1 MDLSKTTSFGV
12 WSFCV
17 YNRYDRPLTIA
28 GEIMVR
34 LPIPDGDSGVWDD
47 FLNEFLLVEH
57 NGDGSLK
64 SVVRPGQIT
73 SLYTKPGT
81 GIPYTD
87 LDVNVQTALD
97 SNTLSRVFIDVKSKG
112 AKGDGTTNDSAAIQ
126 AAITDSVST
135 GVPVYL
141 SPGTYK
147 INASL
152 NISTPVTIVG
162 AGRGKAILK
171 SAANLNDYI
180 IKFSGGAVGVGIVA
194 ARFADFTVDGNKG
207 QQTAGGGI
215 LADGAVQCSFE
226 RIHFTSCYN
235 WGLKLGPVTG
245 GGTGHHNMVYRCL
258 FDAGDTSGGIG
269 GGLWVTT
276 SDENWVL
283 ASDFEFL
290 GGATNP
296 GTETAPAA
304 IWQADGL
311 AFIQNCNFVQGGHA
325 CRAIIARDASKGR
338 IHGSMFDG
346 VTGHNVFIVGDGWTI
361 TGNTFTDIGNTAAA
375 TPSVGIYLEFGANAN
390 VVANNSLTTSGTVG
404 KTASLIKDVS
414 DGAGGANIIVNNALI
429 QDTAPTVGM
438 VDIAGAG
445 TYVSG
450 NSGVPTF
457 IPNTTGTP
465 ATTAGGGTLYVEAGA
480 LKFKGSGGTV
490 TTLGPA

>member
-1 MDLSKTTSFGV
+1 
-12 WSFCV
+12 
-17 YNRYDRPLTIA
+17 
-28 GEIMVR
+28 MVR

-73 SLYTKPGT
+73 NLYTKPGT
-81 GIPYTD
+81 GIPYSD

-126 AAITDSVST
+126 SAITDSVAT

-152 NISTPVTIVG
+152 SISTPMTIVG
-162 AGRGKAILK
+162 AGRGKSILK
-171 SAANLNDYI
+171 AAASLNDYV
-180 IKFSGGAVGVGIVA
+180 IKFSGGAVGVGIVG
-194 ARFADFTVDGNKG
+194 ARFADFTVDGNMG

-226 RIHFTSCYN
+226 RVHFTACYN

-258 FDAGDTSGGIG
+258 FDTGSTSGGIG

-290 GGATNP
+290 GGASLP
-296 GTETAPAA
+296 GTETAPTA

-311 AFIQNCNFVQGGHA
+311 AFIQNCNFVSGGNN
-325 CRAIIARDASKGR
+325 CRGVIARDSSRGR
-338 IHGSMFDG
+338 IHGCMFDG
-346 VTGHNVFIVGDGWTI
+346 VTGHNIFIVGDGWTI
-361 TGNTFTDIGNTAAA
+361 TGNTFTDIGNTAATA
-375 TPSVGIYLEFGANAN
+375 AMVGIYLEFGANN
-390 VVANNSLTTSGTVG
+390 NIVANNSLTTGGTAG
-404 KTASLIKDVS
+404 KTASLIKDVA
-414 DGAGGANIIVNNALI
+414 DGGGGANIIVNNALM
-429 QDTAPTVGM
+429 QDQAPTVGM
-438 VDIAGAG
+438 LDIAGVG

-450 NSGVPTF
+450 NTGVPEF

-465 ATTAGGGTLYVEAGA
+465 ATVAGGGTLYVEAGA

-490 TTLGPA
+490 TTVAPA

>member
-1 MDLSKTTSFGV
+1 
-12 WSFCV
+12 
-17 YNRYDRPLTIA
+17 
-28 GEIMVR
+28 MVR

-57 NGDGSLK
+57 NGDGTLK

-81 GIPYTD
+81 GIPYSD

-126 AAITDSVST
+126 SAITDSVAT

-152 NISTPVTIVG
+152 AISTPVTIVG
-162 AGRGKAILK
+162 AGRGKSILK
-171 SAANLNDYI
+171 AAASLNDYI
-180 IKFSGGAVGVGIVA
+180 IKFSGGAVGVGIVG
-194 ARFADFTVDGNKG
+194 ARFADFTIDGNMG
-207 QQTAGGGI
+207 QQTAGGGV

-226 RIHFTSCYN
+226 RVHFTACYN

-258 FDAGDTSGGIG
+258 FDTGSTSGGIG

-290 GGATNP
+290 GGASLP

-311 AFIQNCNFVQGGHA
+311 AFIQNCNFVQGGNN
-325 CRAIIARDASKGR
+325 CRGVIARDSSRGR
-338 IHGSMFDG
+338 IHGCMFDG
-346 VTGHNVFIVGDGWTI
+346 VTGHNIFIVGDGWTI
-361 TGNTFTDIGNTAAA
+361 TGNTFTDIGNTAATA
-375 TPSVGIYLEFGANAN
+375 AMVGIYLEFGANNN
-390 VVANNSLTTSGTVG
+390 VVANNSLTTGGTVG
-404 KTASLIKDVS
+404 KTASLIKDVA
-414 DGAGGANIIVNNALI
+414 DGSGGANIIVNNALI
-429 QDTAPTVGM
+429 QDQAPTVGM
-438 VDIAGAG
+438 LDIAGVG

-450 NSGVPTF
+450 NTGVPEF

-465 ATTAGGGTLYVEAGA
+465 ATVAGGGTLYVEAGA